1 MKQKS
6 HTIDLLIDT
15 SSFTNEG
22 NVKTR
27 KKKTNQLH
35 VIETKYLLSWIY
47 NVELSD

>member
-15 SSFTNEG
+15 ASFTNEG

-27 KKKTNQLH
+27 KKN
-35 VIETKYLLSWIY
+35 
-47 NVELSD
+47 